1 MRTKIG
7 AVLATLILAAP
18 GAGLAACGE
27 DDVERE
33 ATEAG
38 NKAEKAAEDAKKEAE
53 KAKEDAEDAV
63 DGN

>member
-7 AVLATLILAAP
+7 ALLAALLLAAP
-18 GAGLAACGE
+18 GAGIAACGE
-27 DDVERE
+27 DDVNREVEQTERD
-33 ATEAG
+33 
-38 NKAEKAAEDAKKEAE
+38 AEKAAEDAKKEAE